1 MSVVA
6 ETTAKDTR
14 RGLPLPDLRPS
25 TVVAPVVFGV
35 AAVAIWQVA
44 VQASGVESFI
54 IPAPSDIWTQVTDN
68 RSTIVDGAQVTGRN
82 ALYGL
87 LIGAVIGIAGA
98 LLSHA
103 VRAFDEMA
111 VPVVA
116 AAAVVPIVALAP
128 ALYRMFGAQYDTARV
143 LVAALSVTIPV
154 YLNTLR
160 GLRQVTAV
168 HRDLMTAYAA
178 GPLQV
183 ARTVTLP
190 TAVPYVF
197 TGLRIAS
204 SLAVISALVAEYFGG
219 PVGGLGKSIT
229 SSAASSNY
237 PLAWAYVVG
246 SIVVGLAFYVV
257 TLLAELWF
265 ARHHPTS

>member
-6 ETTAKDTR
+6 ESTAKDTR
-14 RGLPLPDLRPS
+14 RGLPIGDLRVS
-25 TVVAPVVFGV
+25 TVVAPIVFG
-35 AAVAIWQVA
+35 AAALGLWQLGVD
-44 VQASGVESFI
+44 VSGVEPFI
-54 IPAPSDIWTQVTDN
+54 VPSPSDIGSQLADN
-68 RSTIVDGAQVTGRN
+68 RDVVLESSWVTGQN
-82 ALYGL
+82 AVYGL
-87 LIGAVIGIAGA
+87 LFGALAGVLGAV
-98 LLSHA
+98 LSHA
-103 VRAFDEMA
+103 VRVVDQMA

-128 ALYRMFGAQYDTARV
+128 AFYRMFGQDVDTARI
-143 LVAALSVTIPV
+143 LVAALSVSVPV

-178 GPLQV
+178 GPWQV
-183 ARTVTLP
+183 ARAVTLP
-190 TAVPYVF
+190 TATPYVF

-219 PVGGLGKSIT
+219 PSGGLGKAIT
-229 SSAASSNY
+229 NSVSSSDY

-246 SIVVGLAFYVV
+246 AIGVGLAFYVV
-257 TLLAELWF
+257 TLVVELV
-265 ARHHPTS
+265 ASRHHPST

>member
-14 RGLPLPDLRPS
+14 RTLPIGDLHLG
-25 TVVAPVVFGV
+25 TVLAPLLFGV
-35 AAVAIWQVA
+35 AAIGLWQVA
-44 VQASGVESFI
+44 VQASGVEPFI
-54 IPAPSDIWTQVTDN
+54 IPAPSDIGAEVTAN
-68 RSTIVDGAQVTGRN
+68 WSSILDGARVTGGN

-87 LIGAVIGIAGA
+87 LIGAVIGVVGA
-98 LLSHA
+98 LVSYAARVL
-103 VRAFDEMA
+103 DEMA

-128 ALYRMFGAQYDTARV
+128 ALYRMFGAQYDTARI
-143 LVAALSVTIPV
+143 LVAALSVSIPV

-183 ARTVTLP
+183 ARAVTLP
-190 TAVPYVF
+190 TATPYVF

-219 PVGGLGKSIT
+219 PVSGLGKSIT
-229 SSAASSNY
+229 TSASSSNY

-246 SIVVGLAFYVV
+246 SILVGLTFYVV
-257 TLLAELWF
+257 TLVAELWF
-265 ARHHPTS
+265 AGRHPTT